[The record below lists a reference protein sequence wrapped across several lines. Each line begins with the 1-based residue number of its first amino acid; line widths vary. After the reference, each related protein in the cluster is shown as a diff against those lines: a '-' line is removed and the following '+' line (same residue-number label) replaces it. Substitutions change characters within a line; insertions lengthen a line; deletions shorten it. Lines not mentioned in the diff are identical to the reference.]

1 MSMGKIV
8 TSGGFGATGH
18 DGLGNCAHPS
28 VPLRVPLSPTSQ
40 AVSQNFDDRSTQ
52 RSAVSYFRYLQ
63 RKLLVEPRKPLVPAG
78 NVLFGFEQLNRQIR
92 ELEPPVTSRK
102 QSTGRCLNRQKTQ
115 KRTSEFSSVFIFP
128 KARSFSLDGSHSLLN
143 EGASR

>member
-18 DGLGNCAHPS
+18 EGLGNCVHPS
-28 VPLRVPLSPTSQ
+28 VSLRVPQSPTSQ
-40 AVSQNFDDRSTQ
+40 AVSQNFDDRLPQ
-52 RSAVSYFRYLQ
+52 RSAVSYSRYLR
-63 RKLLVEPRKPLVPAG
+63 RKLLVEPWKPRVPAG

-102 QSTGRCLNRQKTQ
+102 QSTGGRSNRQKTQ
-115 KRTSEFSSVFIFP
+115 KRTSEFSSVLISP

-143 EGASR
+143 EIG